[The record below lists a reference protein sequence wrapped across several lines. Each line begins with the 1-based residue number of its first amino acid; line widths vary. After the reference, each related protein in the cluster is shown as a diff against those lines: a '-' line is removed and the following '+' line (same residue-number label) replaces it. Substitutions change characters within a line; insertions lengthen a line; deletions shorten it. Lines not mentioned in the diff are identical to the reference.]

1 MNITPS
7 HTQPHTSPPTSAPT
21 SPRPPED
28 PTTVAAALYDALAER
43 ALDRAVELLDPE
55 VVLHVPGTHAQAG
68 THRGLDAVLGCMA
81 ATTAATDDGETID
94 ALELLTG
101 PEHVAVRCRV
111 TATRGAKRLD
121 NSTLHL
127 LRVRDGH
134 VHEIHLHNF
143 DGVAVDAF
151 WS

>member
-1 MNITPS
+1 MNITEPN
-7 HTQPHTSPPTSAPT
+7 TTSTHPGP
-21 SPRPPED
+21 PPED
-28 PTTVAAALYDALAER
+28 PTSVAAALYAALAER
-43 ALDRAVELLDPE
+43 ALDRAVVLLDPE

-68 THRGLDAVLGCMA
+68 THRGLDAVLACMA
-81 ATTAATDDGETID
+81 ATTAATDDGETVD

-121 NSTLHL
+121 NSTIHL
-127 LRVRDGH
+127 LRVRGGR
-134 VHEIHLHNF
+134 VQEIHLHNF

>member
-1 MNITPS
+1 M
-7 HTQPHTSPPTSAPT
+7 TQHHTSPPNAHPAAPR
-21 SPRPPED
+21 SGDD
-28 PTTVAAALYDALAER
+28 PTAVAAALYGALAER
-43 ALDRAVELLDPE
+43 AIDRAVVLLDPD

-111 TATRGAKRLD
+111 TATRGAKQLD

-127 LRVRDGH
+127 LRVRDGR